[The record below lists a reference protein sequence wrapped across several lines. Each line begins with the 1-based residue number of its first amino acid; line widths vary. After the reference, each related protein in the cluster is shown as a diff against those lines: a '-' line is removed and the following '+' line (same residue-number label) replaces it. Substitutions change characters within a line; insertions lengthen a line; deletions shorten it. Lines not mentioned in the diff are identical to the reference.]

1 MFQFIKKE
9 KRKPKPIPWN
19 FLGTKINEFLLEPT
33 VRPTLVRP
41 TQPSDLEIPTKLTN
55 GHFLP
60 FPSFKSFLCLYECKN
75 IPTRSPM
82 ALTLYTC
89 NDQVWVFFLV
99 ILGGFEKNN
108 EMKNIENPLA
118 IIWPKSIRVE

>member
-60 FPSFKSFLCLYECKN
+60 FPSLKSFLCLYVRVQKYSDSISN
-75 IPTRSPM
+75 GINSLHLQPPGVS
-82 ALTLYTC
+82 
-89 NDQVWVFFLV
+89 FFFGH
-99 ILGGFEKNN
+99 IGGFWEK
-108 EMKNIENPLA
+108 
-118 IIWPKSIRVE
+118 